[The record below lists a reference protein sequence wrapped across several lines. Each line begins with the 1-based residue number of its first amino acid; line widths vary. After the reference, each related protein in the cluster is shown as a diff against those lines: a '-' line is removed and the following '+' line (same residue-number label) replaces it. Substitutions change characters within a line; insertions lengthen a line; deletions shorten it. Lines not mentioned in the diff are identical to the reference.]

1 MFIRHVGQSHK
12 SLFVTDSYL
21 QVHNNYDNYDD
32 QTGINA
38 PLAYESFADALT
50 KAGSN
55 DTVIVLDK
63 AVAITEDET
72 IPATVHLIVRPGG
85 SFAIS
90 AGKTLTVS
98 GTIDSCGQS
107 GSTIFTGAGTAVYT
121 TVQSLVGPFE
131 LEMDMGENTKLIELW
146 GNATSLIAGSRQGAI
161 NIGVSRSSS
170 YIMTSSDGNPD
181 TGLKVTVTNRSASLA
196 YARTRALDITADLRD
211 AGAGGV
217 YVEGMQMTAKTRSG
231 TFVTDVCVSRFIIDH
246 GATGTGSIVGVQI
259 QDNSQSGTGTRYGL
273 LINSTNYNI
282 TRENGIFIDSL
293 NGSWVN
299 AMSFNG
305 TITYAFAFEN
315 NDGTNGCTIGTYS
328 SGKSANPS
336 GDIKVDVAAGSTKY
350 IYLYENKPTYA

>member
-50 KAGSN
+50 KASTN
-55 DTVIVLDK
+55 NTVIVVDK
-63 AVAITEDET
+63 AVTIDDDET
-72 IPATVHLIVRPGG
+72 IPATVHLIIRPGG
-85 SFAIS
+85 SFAIDS
-90 AGKTLTVS
+90 GKTLTIS

-107 GSTIFTGAGTAVYT
+107 ASTIFTGSGTAAYT

-131 LEMDMGENTKLIELW
+131 LEMDMGENTKLVELW
-146 GNATSLIAGSRQGAI
+146 GNATSLIAGSRQGAL

-170 YIMTSSDGNPD
+170 YAMTSSDGNPD
-181 TGLKVTVTNRSASLA
+181 TGLKVTVTNRSASGT
-196 YARTRALDITADLRD
+196 YGRTRAVDVTADLRD
-211 AGAGGV
+211 SGSEGL

-231 TFVTDVCVSRFIIDH
+231 TTVTDVCVSRFIIDH
-246 GATGTGSIVGVQI
+246 GATGSGSIVGVQI

-293 NGSWVN
+293 NGSWTN

-305 TITYAFAFEN
+305 TITNVFDFEN
-315 NDGTNGCTIGTYS
+315 TDGTNGCTIGTYS
-328 SGKSANPS
+328 SGKSANPD
-336 GDIKVDVAAGSTKY
+336 GDIKMDVDGNTKY
-350 IYLYENKPTYA
+350 IYLYTNKPSYT